1 MEVFC
6 GYKALLDHGIHKERL
21 NLKIVITQQI
31 SATGVKEY
39 TKVARTFESYS
50 LPNTGHKIT
59 DPAFGDM
66 LYYEVEDVMIDYAAD
81 ECLVALPPVTIHSDD
96 AEDLRDAVREYESHG
111 WTCTKPV

>member
-1 MEVFC
+1 M
-6 GYKALLDHGIHKERL
+6 
-21 NLKIVITQQI
+21 ITQQI

-50 LPNTGHKIT
+50 LPSTGHKIT

-66 LYYEVEDVMIDYAAD
+66 LYYEVEDVLIDYAAD